1 MKLNHLESIPVRKAT
16 SLLLLALATTLAIGA
31 EGPSVSEVFEKA
43 IYSEQTKGDLD
54 GAMQLYQQVVTQA
67 KAGQAIAAQAQ
78 YHIGACF
85 YKKKD
90 YANANAAFEKLIK
103 DYPDQKELV
112 AKAQE
117 YLAGAIPLMPVPW
130 TDGEEMRLDLKLAAG
145 LKIGAS
151 VFTVDAAEIDGRK
164 IWRFGSRLSAGVQSF
179 STTEAE
185 ADSLKP
191 IHSRWKHML
200 LSDVD
205 TVYFPDHAE
214 LKTAGKDGVKKLE
227 YNGVIFDNE
236 ETVQWM
242 RRLPF
247 TDGYK
252 TTARLLASLGFHIIT
267 IKFSVTGPEK
277 VEVPA
282 GSFECYKVDLSNNQ
296 TFWYSSD
303 AHRYLVK
310 FEAGGAVA
318 ELTSVRNRPPAQP
331 ANYQD
336 PAFGFSLSAPAGWY
350 FDRQEE
356 ATAKSKVS
364 VAVLDPEAMSMS
376 SVEVQPVAGL
386 SPESAKSIR
395 AFAEQAVTEGTQTL
409 KDFKIRDGG
418 WQQRTVAGQPAIS
431 FVADYL
437 FQNNKSVSY
446 CVFTFSKT
454 NAVEF
459 SLMINQKDFE
469 TFRPKFDAIIDSY
482 KPTP

>member
-1 MKLNHLESIPVRKAT
+1 MKLNHPKSIPVRKAT

-54 GAMQLYQQVVTQA
+54 GAMQLYQLVVTQA
-67 KAGQAIAAQAQ
+67 KTGQAIAAQAQ
-78 YHIGACF
+78 YHIGACY

-90 YANANAAFEKLIK
+90 YAAANAAFEKLIK

-117 YLAGAIPLMPVPW
+117 YLAGAIALIPAPW

-145 LKIGAS
+145 LKIGAA

-179 STTEAE
+179 STADVE

-191 IHSRWKHML
+191 IRSRWKHML
-200 LSDVD
+200 IGDVD
-205 TVYFPDHAE
+205 TVYSSDHAD

-227 YNGVIFDNE
+227 FSGVIFDNE
-236 ETVQWM
+236 ETIQWM

-247 TDGYK
+247 ADGYK
-252 TTARLLASLGFHIIT
+252 TTVRLLASLGYHIIT
-267 IKFSVTGPEK
+267 IKCNVSGPEK

-282 GSFECYKVDLSNNQ
+282 GSFDCYKLDLSNNQ
-296 TFWYSSD
+296 TFWYSAD

-318 ELTSVRNRPPAQP
+318 ELTGVRNRPLGQP

-336 PAFGFSLSAPAGWY
+336 AAFGFSLSAPSGWF

-356 ATAKSKVS
+356 ASGRSRISVS
-364 VAVLDPEAMSMS
+364 VLDPEAAAMT
-376 SVEVQPVAGL
+376 SVEVQTLAKL
-386 SPESAKSIR
+386 APEAAKSIR
-395 AFAEQAVTEGTQTL
+395 ACADCTAKEGVDSF
-409 KDFKIRDGG
+409 KNFKIRDDG
-418 WQQRTVAGQPAIS
+418 WQERTVAGQPAVS

-437 FQNNKSVSY
+437 FQNEKSVAY
-446 CVFTFSKT
+446 AVFTFSNT
-454 NAVEF
+454 NAIEF
-459 SLMINQKDFE
+459 RLMISQKEFE
-469 TFRPKFDAIIDSY
+469 NFRPKFEALIDSY
-482 KPTP
+482 KSNP